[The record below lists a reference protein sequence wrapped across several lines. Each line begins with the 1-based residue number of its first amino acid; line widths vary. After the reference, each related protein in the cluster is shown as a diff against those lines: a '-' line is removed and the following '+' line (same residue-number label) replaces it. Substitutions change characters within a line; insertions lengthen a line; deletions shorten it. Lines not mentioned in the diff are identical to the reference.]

1 MKSFYYGGQKS
12 GKSNLASIKALSLSR
27 TKPYYL
33 ATYDNS
39 YNDEAMH
46 ERIYKHIKERE
57 NDFLTLEE
65 AYDLNAVIK
74 EGNTY
79 LIDCMTM
86 WIFNNMDKK
95 EDYLIKELKKLFLL
109 PCNIVFILN
118 DVGSG
123 VIPLDKQS
131 RDFVDL
137 SGIIGQFL
145 AKNCDEVIEVK
156 YGIEKKIK

>member
-1 MKSFYYGGQKS
+1 MF
-12 GKSNLASIKALSLSR
+12 
-27 TKPYYL
+27 
-33 ATYDNS
+33 
-39 YNDEAMH
+39 
-46 ERIYKHIKERE
+46 
-57 NDFLTLEE
+57 
-65 AYDLNAVIK
+65 
-74 EGNTY
+74 
-79 LIDCMTM
+79 
-86 WIFNNMDKK
+86 IFNNMDKK
-95 EDYLIKELKKLFLL
+95 EEYLLKELKKLFLL